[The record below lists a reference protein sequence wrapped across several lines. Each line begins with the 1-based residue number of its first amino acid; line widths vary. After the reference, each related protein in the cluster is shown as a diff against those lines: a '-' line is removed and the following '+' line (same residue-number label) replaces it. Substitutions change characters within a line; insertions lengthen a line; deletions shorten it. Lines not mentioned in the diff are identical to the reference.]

1 MTLVASLPREPVVP
15 SRDHPQL
22 PAGLQLGACIQQCT
36 QSVCGTPGPGE
47 VEEIRFLGRGK
58 KGPPSVSSCPNKS
71 LFQVWVIAN
80 KVQGSHGLS
89 RGTVCRRM
97 GVQPREPKG
106 QGWVRGQPQV
116 PGWLPHPPG
125 PLLQC

>member
-58 KGPPSVSSCPNKS
+58 KGPPS
-71 LFQVWVIAN
+71 
-80 KVQGSHGLS
+80 GL
-89 RGTVCRRM
+89 
-97 GVQPREPKG
+97 
-106 QGWVRGQPQV
+106 
-116 PGWLPHPPG
+116 
-125 PLLQC
+125 PLLYPAAPTKVCSRSG